1 MNVVIVG
8 GGTAGWLAALFF
20 KKINSKV
27 KSVTVVDSS
36 KIGPLGAGEAST
48 GLMTDVVHNRLWNFG
63 CDEVEFF
70 KETASCLKVAIL
82 HQDWKTVGEG
92 FLGPID
98 ESKTGN
104 FPCDIIQLHA
114 MANDIPLHLTTQN
127 GHLAANNKS
136 TFFKQGITQTIV
148 NIGPT
153 ISSGPGLY
161 SHAYNFDAHKVG
173 KYFKKMCVAAGVTY
187 IDDEVVEVVLSEDGN
202 VSSLKTK
209 SGSTVNGDFF
219 VDATGFKKL
228 IFKDV
233 YNIPWKSYKKYLP
246 VDRAMPFLIPH
257 TDDTQIPVYMKAWA
271 QKHGWLW
278 QTPTQDRL
286 GCGYVYSS
294 EFTTDDKAQEEIE
307 SVLGHEIQPIKI
319 LKYDTGRHTKLWHN
333 NVLAIGL
340 AAGFAEPLEATS
352 IQSTIVQLWKFCKE
366 SLCHDINDPAIADE
380 YNTSMGQMYDDYT
393 DFINVHYVGGR
404 TDTEFWKYM
413 STDEAKTPFVKNIL
427 EICKTRPPRSSDFN
441 SYFGGVGTPLYNVIL
456 HGLGRISPEVAL
468 NELKLNNAEVS
479 ADIEWRNQSKIMN
492 IIADRC
498 IDNNEFIRAYM
509 KNNNL

>member
-48 GLMTDVVHNRLWNFG
+48 GLMTDIVHNRLWNFG

-70 KETASCLKVAIL
+70 RETASCLKVAIL
-82 HQDWKTVGEG
+82 HQDWKKVGEG
-92 FLGPID
+92 FFGPID
-98 ESKTGN
+98 DSKTGSA
-104 FPCDIIQLHA
+104 PVDIIQLHA
-114 MANDIPLHLTTQN
+114 MANNLPVHLSTQN
-127 GHLAANNKS
+127 GHLAEKNKS
-136 TFFKQGITQTIV
+136 TFLNHNISKVIV
-148 NIGPT
+148 NTGPA

-173 KYFKKMCVAAGVTY
+173 KYFKKMCVSTGVTY
-187 IDDEVVEVVLSEDGN
+187 IDDEVTGITLSEDGN
-202 VSSLKTK
+202 VSYLKTK
-209 SGSTVNGDFF
+209 SGAEVAGDFF

-228 IFKDV
+228 IFKGIYD
-233 YNIPWKSYKKYLP
+233 IPWKSYKKHLP

-257 TDDTQIPVYMKAWA
+257 TEDTKIPVYMKAWA
-271 QKHGWLW
+271 QKHGWMW

-294 EFTTDDKAQEEIE
+294 EFTADDKAQEEIE

-319 LKYDTGRHTKLWHN
+319 LKYDTGRHTTLWHK

-366 SLCHDINDPAIADE
+366 SLSHDINDPVVADE
-380 YNTSMGQMYDDYT
+380 YNTSMGQMYDDYA

-413 STDEAKTPFVKNIL
+413 ATDEAKTPFVKNIL
-427 EICKTRPPRSSDFN
+427 EICKNRPPRSSDFN
-441 SYFGGVGTPLYNVIL
+441 SYFGGVGTPLYNVVL
-456 HGLGRISPEVAL
+456 HGLGKISPEVAAA
-468 NELKLNNAEVS
+468 ELKLCNAERLAES
-479 ADIEWRNQSKIMN
+479 EWRHQNKIMSMV
-492 IIADRC
+492 ADKC
-498 IDNNEFIRAYM
+498 IDNNTFIRAYM
-509 KNNNL
+509 KDNNL